1 MSYSFLDLAHEV
13 LKQSPKPLTYQEIW
27 QVAHEKG
34 LIGKIGSSGKT
45 PWQSLGAR
53 LYVEVRDNDVSEFIK
68 VGGRPV
74 RFFLKERGAELS
86 PDVGCKI
93 EKEEIKRG
101 EKKTGFQERDLH
113 PLLTYFAV
121 ANPAF
126 NRGRSIFTKTIHH
139 EKSSRSGYNEWI
151 HPDIVGFYLPLDN
164 WRPDVIEFNRL
175 SDNNSLKLFSFELK
189 KSLTKGN

>member
-74 RFFLKERGAELS
+74 RFFLKERGAES
-86 PDVGCKI
+86 
-93 EKEEIKRG
+93 R
-101 EKKTGFQERDLH
+101 
-113 PLLTYFAV
+113 LTWA
-121 ANPAF
+121 A
-126 NRGRSIFTKTIHH
+126 
-139 EKSSRSGYNEWI
+139 
-151 HPDIVGFYLPLDN
+151 
-164 WRPDVIEFNRL
+164 RL
-175 SDNNSLKLFSFELK
+175 RRK
-189 KSLTKGN
+189 KSRGARRRLVFRKETFILC